1 MEAAPMAAIPL
12 VVERSS
18 TTPPMAARR
27 DDVDLRDLV
36 TMIQNT
42 LASASNQAVARGLR
56 AGDSYSAE
64 MVDLYGC
71 FATDILNAVSG
82 RAAGL
87 LVYPE
92 NERRLKRLNT
102 ALRKASKALSSVC
115 PRTRRRGILGRARAA
130 ARGMMTRRAGT
141 ARRGGGARRA
151 RRR

>member
-1 MEAAPMAAIPL
+1 MDEEEGPPMAA
-12 VVERSS
+12 VFVERSS
-18 TTPPMAARR
+18 TPPMAARR
-27 DDVDLRDLV
+27 DDVDLGDLV
-36 TMIQNT
+36 TVVQNT
-42 LASASNQAVARGLR
+42 LASATNQAVARGLG
-56 AGDSYSAE
+56 AGDSASAE

-71 FATDILNAVSG
+71 FATDILNAVSHRG
-82 RAAGL
+82 ARL

-102 ALRKASKALSSVC
+102 ALRKASKVLSSVC
-115 PRTRRRGILGRARAA
+115 PRTRRRGMLGRARAA